1 MYQFPR
7 WDNAPEWSH
16 KGYVYQPFLDDDDDR
31 VKVHHD
37 IYKRIDLIKAQ
48 KFGGTARPVFTS
60 NSLQDYSAYQYLTEE
75 QFKEFVTKMDWV
87 LQDGR

>member
-1 MYQFPR
+1 MFRPPSY
-7 WDNAPEWSH
+7 DNAPEWSH
-16 KGYVYQPFLDDDDDR
+16 KGYVYQPFLDEDEDR

-37 IYKRIDLIKAQ
+37 IYKRIDLLQAQ
-48 KFGGTARPVFTS
+48 KFNSTATPVFTS

-75 QFKEFVTKMDWV
+75 QFREFINKMEWV